1 MNNKWYSKKLN
12 LLNYMICAKQYKFY
26 YIVEE
31 WYKFILLLRSH
42 IKYKEKYEKREN
54 QKILGQNYDSLV
66 SNSIKANVNKQIKL
80 DFDMSY
86 PCTTYRRLKYSFSD
100 YLWDVK

>member
-42 IKYKEKYEKREN
+42 IKYKEKHEKREREN
-54 QKILGQNYDSLV
+54 QHST
-66 SNSIKANVNKQIKL
+66 KL
-80 DFDMSY
+80 WFT
-86 PCTTYRRLKYSFSD
+86 CLEFN
-100 YLWDVK
+100 